1 MHKHDLKLPADQQ
14 DKRGVVPVEI
24 SDVDQWLAGTVRD
37 AQALLKLA
45 PADVFDARALTLQ

>member
-1 MHKHDLKLPADQQ
+1 MHKPDPSRPTDQH
-14 DKRGVVPVEI
+14 DKRSVIPIELA
-24 SDVDQWLAGTVRD
+24 DVDRWLAGTVRD